1 MSKVI
6 MKDGI
11 YVKVDDDYTAE
22 EELYVDDIN
31 NHNDL
36 SIPRRQNQKN
46 PLPEWL
52 ATPTSKSY
60 LSSLS
65 FDQIQNSPWLVRM
78 KDTVKITFDRDRCEF
93 LLNGQTFAEID
104 NDNMNIM
111 QEHNVDDIDLNIMTY
126 LYTLI
131 GAQYADNF
139 KNNYFNAN
147 ALMNY
152 EMPYYAV
159 TLNIH
164 DFLER
169 VGMQQ
174 YQTKNR
180 MDDFIKRIKKI
191 ENVLGIIP
199 LAATDRR
206 GNHHL
211 DMSPALVWQ
220 GYRSDTGEISF
231 YSPYLTRL
239 IYNLMCD
246 AQGINP
252 SNRTH
257 IVKTD
262 EYKLLKPINHYLNK
276 PTLISERNKRAVEI
290 VKIVTMTIATA
301 GANNTAHI
309 SADTIIQRFPDFL
322 DDLNKAKSTSNKNTM
337 LKRTFSKAWELLRTQ
352 TWLDEKFIDFKFPDI
367 NDTPSITEIKTK
379 VWEFKHKGLRK
390 KDDKI
395 IADPND
401 E

>member
-1 MSKVI
+1 MSKAI
-6 MKDGI
+6 LKKGI
-11 YVKVDDDYTAE
+11 YELVDDDYTTE
-22 EELYVDDIN
+22 EELYVEDIN
-31 NHNDL
+31 
-36 SIPRRQNQKN
+36 SQKSVIAVRKSGEKN
-46 PLPEWL
+46 PLPDWL
-52 ATPTSKSY
+52 ATPTSKSF

-78 KDTVKITFDRDRCEF
+78 KDTVKITFDRERCEF
-93 LLNGQTFAEID
+93 LLNGKTFQELD
-104 NDNMNIM
+104 GDNMSVM
-111 QEHNVDDIDLNIMTY
+111 QECNVDDIDLNIMTY

-139 KNNYFNAN
+139 RRNYFNAN

-164 DFLER
+164 DLFER
-169 VGMQQ
+169 VGAKV
-174 YQTKNR
+174 YGDGKYA
-180 MDDFIKRIKKI
+180 DSFIKRIRKI

-199 LAATDRR
+199 LAATDRN

-246 AQGINP
+246 AQGIDP
-252 SNRTH
+252 SDRTH

-262 EYKLLKPINHYLNK
+262 EYRLLKPINHYLNK

-301 GANNTAHI
+301 GAKNTAHI
-309 SADTIIQRFPDFL
+309 SAETIIQRFPDFL
-322 DDLNKAKSTSNKNTM
+322 DDLNNAKSTNNKNTM

-352 TWLDEKFIDFKFPDI
+352 TWLDEKYIDFEFPDI
-367 NDTPSITEIKTK
+367 NDTPSITEVKTK
-379 VWEFKHKGLRK
+379 VWEFRHKGLRRR
-390 KDDKI
+390 DEKI
-395 IADPND
+395 IADPL
-401 E
+401 EE